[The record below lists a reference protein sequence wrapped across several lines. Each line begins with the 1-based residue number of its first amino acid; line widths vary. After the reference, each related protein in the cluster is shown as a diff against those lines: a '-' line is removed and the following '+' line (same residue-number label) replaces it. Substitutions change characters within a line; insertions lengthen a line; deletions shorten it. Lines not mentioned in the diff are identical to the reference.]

1 MSELSQMRQ
10 EDVLPLIVSQ
20 LAEYGYA
27 QLAQVV
33 ADQTHT
39 SVTIK
44 PSSRLSEMLF
54 IAQEE
59 SVEIEPTD
67 HSKLQQGS
75 SSGSMEEEEDDDDDD
90 DDEEMQD
97 ATTTGAGAEA
107 GTGAGSIEGGDA
119 DTNSTTKMSTK
130 RPHMTRLNLDTDPK
144 SSHRTRGPNLKTVYT
159 TTHKESVTC
168 TTFSKDGR
176 YAASGSADTSLKI
189 LDVNKMKL
197 VVNDGGNDVHP
208 VIRTLYDHTTPVTDC
223 DFHPNGLVLAASSD
237 TVVKLY
243 DLSKP
248 SVKRSFRY
256 LQDSHP
262 INSVSFHPSG
272 DFLLVGSEAETVRI
286 YDVKTLQCFTPKAF
300 TAPPPPPSNVNT
312 RGGNNNSGDDS
323 TASAAA
329 AQHQHQVQQQGPHR
343 GGINHIEY
351 APTGSV
357 FITGSQDGSIKVWDA
372 ISGKVVRTIE
382 NAHSGKGKVFEGVT
396 SATISK
402 NGRYILSGG
411 MDSTS
416 KLWDLGSGKLIHSF
430 LGATQK
436 TEKQSTVFSYNEDYV
451 FSSDESNNTIVCWDS
466 RSGNLVK
473 RYAGHQ
479 GLVRAVAASPAE
491 MGVISCG
498 DDNRVR
504 YWCTPAAS
512 AAAAATASVQRQ
524 GQFQGQ
530 GHQQGQ
536 FQQGHQ
542 QGQFQGQFQQGH
554 QHQGSYGGGAGSP

>member
-33 ADQTHT
+33 AEQTHS

-44 PSSRLSEMLF
+44 PSPRLSEMLF

-67 HSKLQQGS
+67 HSKLQRGAT
-75 SSGSMEEEEDDDDDD
+75 SGAMEEEEDDDDDD
-90 DDEEMQD
+90 DEDEEMQD
-97 ATTTGAGAEA
+97 ATAGVSGTTE
-107 GTGAGSIEGGDA
+107 SSEG
-119 DTNSTTKMSTK
+119 DTNTFTKTKGGK
-130 RPHMTRLNLDTDPK
+130 RPVMTRLNLDTDPK
-144 SSHRTRGPNLKTVYT
+144 SSHRTKGPNLKTVYT
-159 TTHKESVTC
+159 TTHKEPVTC

-197 VVNDGGNDVHP
+197 VDHDGGNDVHP

-272 DFLLVGSEAETVRI
+272 DFLLVGSESETVRI

-300 TAPPPPPSNVNT
+300 SAPPPPPTN
-312 RGGNNNSGDDS
+312 RQSGADDS
-323 TASAAA
+323 AGSAAA

-357 FITGSQDGSIKVWDA
+357 FISASQDGSIKVWDA
-372 ISGKVVRTIE
+372 ISGK
-382 NAHSGKGKVFEGVT
+382 A
-396 SATISK
+396 
-402 NGRYILSGG
+402 
-411 MDSTS
+411 
-416 KLWDLGSGKLIHSF
+416 
-430 LGATQK
+430 
-436 TEKQSTVFSYNEDYV
+436 EKQSTVFSYNEDYV
-451 FSSDESNNTIVCWDS
+451 FSSDESNNTIVCWDA

-479 GLVRAVAASPAE
+479 GLIRSVAASPTENAI
-491 MGVISCG
+491 ISCG
-498 DDNRVR
+498 DDNRAR

-512 AAAAATASVQRQ
+512 ATSAAAAAAANAQRH
-524 GQFQGQ
+524 QGQ
-530 GHQQGQ
+530 GHQHR
-536 FQQGHQ
+536 GHH
-542 QGQFQGQFQQGH
+542 QGH
-554 QHQGSYGGGAGSP
+554 QHQGSYGGGPGSP

>member
-33 ADQTHT
+33 AEQTHT

-44 PSSRLSEMLF
+44 PSSRLSEMLY

-67 HSKLQQGS
+67 HSKLQQGNT
-75 SSGSMEEEEDDDDDD
+75 SGAMEEDDDDDD
-90 DDEEMQD
+90 DDDEDEEMQD
-97 ATTTGAGAEA
+97 ASAGATGAT
-107 GTGAGSIEGGDA
+107 GTETSEGGD
-119 DTNSTTKMSTK
+119 TNAKTKGSITK
-130 RPHMTRLNLDTDPK
+130 RPVMIRLNLDTDPK
-144 SSHRTRGPNLKTVYT
+144 SSYRTKGPNLKTVYT
-159 TTHKESVTC
+159 TTHKEPVTC

-197 VVNDGGNDVHP
+197 VDHDGGNDVHP

-300 TAPPPPPSNVNT
+300 AAPPPPPTNRQS
-312 RGGNNNSGDDS
+312 GGSDES
-323 TASAAA
+323 AASAAA

-357 FITGSQDGSIKVWDA
+357 FISASQDGSIKVWDA

-382 NAHSGKGKVFEGVT
+382 GAHSGKGRMYSGAT

-466 RSGNLVK
+466 RSGTLVK

-479 GLVRAVAASPAE
+479 GLIRSVAASPTE
-491 MGVISCG
+491 NGIISCG

-504 YWCTPAAS
+504 FWCTPTAS
-512 AAAAATASVQRQ
+512 AAAAAAANAQRQ
-524 GQFQGQ
+524 QQ
-530 GHQQGQ
+530 GHGHGQQQ
-536 FQQGHQ
+536 QQQQQQGHQ
-542 QGQFQGQFQQGH
+542 GYQQGH
-554 QHQGSYGGGAGSP
+554 QHQGSYGGGPRSP

>member
-33 ADQTHT
+33 AEQTHT
-39 SVTIK
+39 AVTIK
-44 PSSRLSEMLF
+44 PSPRLSEMLF

-67 HSKLQQGS
+67 HSKLQQGAT
-75 SSGSMEEEEDDDDDD
+75 SGANEEEEDDDDDD
-90 DDEEMQD
+90 EDEEMQD
-97 ATTTGAGAEA
+97 ATAGAPSGLSES
-107 GTGAGSIEGGDA
+107 GDTNTDA
-119 DTNSTTKMSTK
+119 DTNTKTKGGK
-130 RPHMTRLNLDTDPK
+130 RPVMTRLNLDTDPK
-144 SSHRTRGPNLKTVYT
+144 SSHRTKGPNLKTVYT

-197 VVNDGGNDVHP
+197 VDHDGGNDVHP

-272 DFLLVGSEAETVRI
+272 DFLLVGSESETVRI

-300 TAPPPPPSNVNT
+300 TAPPPPPTN
-312 RGGNNNSGDDS
+312 RQSGSDDS
-323 TASAAA
+323 AASAAA

-357 FITGSQDGSIKVWDA
+357 FISASQDGSIKVWDA

-382 NAHSGKGKVFEGVT
+382 GAHSGKGREFSGVT

-411 MDSTS
+411 MDSAR
-416 KLWDLGSGKLIHSF
+416 KLWDLGSGKLIHNF

-436 TEKQSTVFSYNEDYV
+436 TEKQSTVFSYNEDFV

-479 GLVRAVAASPAE
+479 GLIRSVAASPTENAI
-491 MGVISCG
+491 ISCG

-512 AAAAATASVQRQ
+512 AAAASANANTQRH
-524 GQFQGQ
+524 QGQ
-530 GHQQGQ
+530 GHQL
-536 FQQGHQ
+536 QGHH
-542 QGQFQGQFQQGH
+542 QGH
-554 QHQGSYGGGAGSP
+554 QHQGSYGGGPGSP